1 MARVR
6 KISTA
11 LLVAAV
17 TTVTL
22 TLFAPGVAG
31 AGGAARSRP
40 ADQTFRQAKPGGNG
54 DAVIASSGYARKVL
68 RIQNAVRRRHG
79 LGRMRLSASLN
90 RAARRHARSMVRRHY
105 FGHFSPRGRN
115 VVDRVAATRYGR
127 GRRFAAQENLYWWSR
142 TKSPRAVVRAWL
154 GSSVHRANVLNG
166 SWHQFG
172 VAVVGRSPFGRG
184 GVTVVGVYGT
194 HL

>member
-1 MARVR
+1 MARR
-6 KISTA
+6 QISTA

-17 TTVTL
+17 AAVML
-22 TLFAPGVAG
+22 TLFASGVAG
-31 AGGAARSRP
+31 AGETARSRL
-40 ADQTFRQAKPGGNG
+40 AGKTFRQAQPAVDGG
-54 DAVIASSGYARKVL
+54 VTIASSGYARKVL
-68 RIQNAVRRRHG
+68 QIQNSVRRRHG
-79 LGRMRLSASLN
+79 LRRMRLSASLN

-127 GRRFAAQENLYWWSR
+127 GRHFAASENLYWWSR
-142 TKSPRAVVRAWL
+142 RKSPRAVVRAWL

-172 VAVVGRSPFGRG
+172 VAVVRRSPFGRG

-194 HL
+194 H